1 MEPHTKTRNDFNSKH
16 SRLEAD
22 VLHTL
27 QVKLNHSTL
36 LFWQWRDKEVKVLS
50 EKLKYVI
57 KITQGE

>member
-1 MEPHTKTRNDFNSKH
+1 MEPHMKTCNDFNSKH

-36 LFWQWRDKEVKVLS
+36 LFWQWRDNEVKVLS